1 MSLQPFDL
9 FNATSQQILYPVL
22 NPITAIIPET
32 TQSFQL
38 PTKLDIN
45 QLAEK
50 YSTTYPSETLNFDK
64 YKVTTDFED
73 FLDVFSQGI
82 QNKPSEGSYTLSF
95 TPETTTELKIK
106 DIDQL
111 AENYSKAL
119 VLSKPYKYEYEQ
131 KPELPEQSFSL
142 SLSRPINASLV
153 LLNSPNVNLMN
164 PSRVLQSYIEY
175 FFGSLRN
182 FQRLMVNSQSGFLVP
197 VKSSSLLN
205 PFRLFTSNTNQL
217 KLTNETILSIENI
230 TTLVPTNLL
239 VENVTQSFQTYL
251 DITGSNSNYSPRPR
265 PSPTFTPVPTYV
277 APFQLYNGYF
287 NKPTP
292 TQLPQPSYSYSSSPT
307 YSPTPTAK
315 ARPSATP
322 KPFKPL
328 VITDGYFNYKPIDYS
343 AFFGMNQNLIGAP
356 LDTIIPPIG
365 ETAKLIEDGF
375 DNLGNGVKGISDA
388 LVVYSS
394 QAGIPENYSFY
405 GIPLLFISILLLSA
419 FFRMYKSLKHRFYNE
434 DNIVF
439 ICHSK
444 GISKAKINPLWKFK
458 NLKESIFIWNNEDG
472 IQINL
477 NKEKIKT
484 KKVNENQFV
493 ADFLKIQ
500 IIRGNNKMKN
510 KKFIVFSIENN
521 KLVYFHLENYV
532 NLQ

>member
-1 MSLQPFDL
+1 MSLQPFNL
-9 FNATSQQILYPVL
+9 FNGTTQQILYPVL
-22 NPITAIIPET
+22 NPLNILTSET
-32 TQSFQL
+32 TQTFQL
-38 PTKLDIN
+38 PSKLDIH

-50 YSTTYPSETLNFDK
+50 YSTKYPTDTLNYEK

-82 QNKPSEGSYTLSF
+82 QTKPTEGSYTLSF
-95 TPETTTELKIK
+95 TPETTTELKVK

-111 AENYSKAL
+111 AENNSKAL
-119 VLSKPYKYEYEQ
+119 VLSTPKYEYEQ
-131 KPELPEQSFSL
+131 KPELPEQGFSL
-142 SLSRPINASLV
+142 SLSKPINASLV
-153 LLNSPNVNLMN
+153 LLNSPNVNLNN

-182 FQRLMVNSQSGFLVP
+182 FQRLMLESQSGVLVP
-197 VKSSSLLN
+197 VKGSSLLN

-239 VENVTQSFQTYL
+239 VENVTKSYKSFT
-251 DITGSNSNYSPRPR
+251 DITGYIPRIR
-265 PSPTFTPVPTYV
+265 PSPTFTPIPTST
-277 APFQLYNGYF
+277 PFQIYNGYF
-287 NKPTP
+287 NKPSP
-292 TQLPQPSYSYSSSPT
+292 SQLPQLSYT
-307 YSPTPTAK
+307 YSPTYTPSPTAK
-315 ARPSATP
+315 ARPSSTP
-322 KPFKPL
+322 KPPFKPL
-328 VITDGYFNYKPIDYS
+328 IITDGYFNYKPIDYS

-356 LDTIIPPIG
+356 LDPIIPPIG

-477 NKEKIKT
+477 NKEKVKT

-532 NLQ
+532 SLQ

>member
-1 MSLQPFDL
+1 MSLQPFDF
-9 FNATSQQILYPVL
+9 FNATTQQILYPVL
-22 NPITAIIPET
+22 NPIQTITET
-32 TQSFQL
+32 TLIKL

-50 YSTTYPSETLNFDK
+50 YSTTYPTETLNYEK

-82 QNKPSEGSYTLSF
+82 QTKPSSEGSYTLSF
-95 TPETTTELKIK
+95 TPETKTELKVK

-111 AENYSKAL
+111 AEDYSKAL
-119 VLSKPYKYEYEQ
+119 VLSKSSKYEYEQ

-153 LLNSPNVNLMN
+153 LLNSPNVNLIN
-164 PSRVLQSYIEY
+164 PSSVLQSYIEY

-182 FQRLMVNSQSGFLVP
+182 FQRLMINSQSGVLVP
-197 VKSSSLLN
+197 VKNKFAIN

-230 TTLVPTNLL
+230 TTLVPTNTL
-239 VENVTQSFQTYL
+239 VENVAKSYETYTS
-251 DITGSNSNYSPRPR
+251 IKGYSPRPR
-265 PSPTFTPVPTYV
+265 PSPTFTPVATST
-277 APFQLYNGYF
+277 PFQIYNGYF
-287 NKPTP
+287 NKPSP
-292 TQLPQPSYSYSSSPT
+292 SQLPQPYSYTPSPSPT
-307 YSPTPTAK
+307 VK
-315 ARPSATP
+315 ARQTRPSSTP
-322 KPFKPL
+322 KPSFKPL
-328 VITDGYFNYKPIDYS
+328 TITNGYFNYKPIDYS
-343 AFFGMNQNLIGAP
+343 AFFGMNQNLLEGP
-356 LDTIIPPIG
+356 SSLPTIPPIS

-419 FFRMYKSLKHRFYNE
+419 FFRMYKSLKYRFYNE

-458 NLKESIFIWNNEDG
+458 NLKESIFIWNEENG

-477 NKEKIKT
+477 NKEVVKT
-484 KKVNENQFV
+484 KKVNENQYV
-493 ADFLKIQ
+493 ADFLKIH
-500 IIRGNNKMKN
+500 IIRGNSKPKN
-510 KKFIVFSIENN
+510 RKFIVFSIENN

-532 NLQ
+532 SLQ